1 MRIRRKNELLGFG
14 LVGISLSHSQI
25 PKSGRWLDTEEN
37 LEVVM
42 AGINRDQETEIRRSV
57 L

>member
-1 MRIRRKNELLGFG
+1 M
-14 LVGISLSHSQI
+14 GISLSHSQI

>member
-1 MRIRRKNELLGFG
+1 M
-14 LVGISLSHSQI
+14 GISLYDIQI